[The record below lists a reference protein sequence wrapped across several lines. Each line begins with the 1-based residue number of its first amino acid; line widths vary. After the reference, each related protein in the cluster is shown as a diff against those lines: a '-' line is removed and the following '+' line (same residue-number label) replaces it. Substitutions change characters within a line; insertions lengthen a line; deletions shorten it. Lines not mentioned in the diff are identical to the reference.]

1 MAVMELERPVD
12 YLAVFNRRKWL
23 VLLVT
28 ASLATLALLVATIWP
43 PIYRSS
49 ATILIEEPDVPSD
62 LVRSTVSTFAD
73 ERLQVIEQRVM
84 TTQNL
89 IGIIDKFGLYESERK
104 TEPMAAVVED
114 MRDMIKLG
122 VVSADVNDP
131 RSGRTSRATIA
142 FTVSFDSSAPRT
154 AQQVANE
161 LVTLYLSENL
171 RTRQEQA
178 AGTTGFLTEES
189 ERLATRIKELET
201 QLAAFKE
208 QYAGSLPEQLTIN
221 TQILDRTQSDLLE
234 IRRQLQAA
242 QERRIFL
249 QAQLAQVDPYSNT
262 AVTIDGKPLLSPA
275 DQLRA
280 LQMQYLSISA
290 TYGPDHPDVRKLK
303 REIDGLKA
311 ATGGA
316 PDLVGMQEQRRAI
329 ASELAQAQ
337 QKYGAEHPD
346 VKRLERELASV
357 EAAIAEGANG
367 PAASSPSQGSPNNP
381 AYIQLAAQ
389 VGAADADIAA
399 LKGQSIV
406 VEAKLASLEQRVMQT
421 PEVERAYLD
430 LKRDYDQTIQKYQE
444 VRQKEGE
451 ARLAENLEAESKGE
465 KFSVIEPPA
474 LPEEPVRPNRKLILL
489 VGFALAL
496 AAGVGSGALADSLDD
511 RIYGQRQLAGLA
523 GQPPLVAIPRVRNAG
538 ERNRVWA
545 LWILGL
551 FAVVAAIVGVL
562 AYVHFLVMPLDVA
575 FAMLA
580 DRFKL
585 RF

>member
-1 MAVMELERPVD
+1 MAVMELERPSD
-12 YLAVFNRRKWL
+12 YLAAFGRRKWL

-28 ASLATLALLVATIWP
+28 LSLASLALLVATFWP

-73 ERLQVIEQRVM
+73 ERLQMIEQRVM

-104 TEPMAAVVED
+104 TEPMAVVVED
-114 MRDMIKLG
+114 MRGMIDLG

-142 FTVSFDSSAPRT
+142 FTVSFDSNTPRT

-178 AGTTGFLTEES
+178 AGTTGFLQEES
-189 ERLATRIKELET
+189 NRLASRIEELET
-201 QLAAFKE
+201 QLAAFKAK
-208 QYAGSLPEQLTIN
+208 YAGSLPEQLTIN
-221 TQILDRTQSDLLE
+221 TQILDRTQSDMLE

-242 QERRIFL
+242 QERQIFL
-249 QAQLAQVDPYSNT
+249 QAQLAQVDPYST
-262 AVTIDGKPLLSPA
+262 TSITVDGKPLLSPA

-280 LQMQYLSISA
+280 LEMQYLSISA
-290 TYGPDHPDVRKLK
+290 TYGPDHPDVKKLK
-303 REIDGLKA
+303 REIDGLKG
-311 ATGGA
+311 ATGGGSDIVA
-316 PDLVGMQEQRRAI
+316 LQEQRQAVS
-329 ASELAQAQ
+329 AELAQARE
-337 QKYGAEHPD
+337 KYGAEHPD
-346 VKRLERELASV
+346 VKRLQRELSNL
-357 EAAIAEGANG
+357 EAAIAEGANS
-367 PAASSPSQGSPNNP
+367 PTVAAASQERPNNP
-381 AYIQLAAQ
+381 AYIQLQAQVNAAQ
-389 VGAADADIAA
+389 ADIAA

-406 VEAKLASLEQRVMQT
+406 VEAKLTALEQRVMQT
-421 PEVERAYLD
+421 PEVERAYLEI
-430 LKRDYDQTIQKYQE
+430 KRDYDQTVQKYQE

-489 VGFALAL
+489 VGFALAM
-496 AAGVGSGALADSLDD
+496 AAGVGSGALADSIDD
-511 RIYGQRQLAGLA
+511 RVYGQRQLASLS
-523 GQPPLVAIPRVRNAG
+523 GQPPLVVIPRVRNAG

-545 LWILGL
+545 LWILGVL
-551 FAVVAAIVGVL
+551 AVVAGIAAML
-562 AYVHFLVMPLDVA
+562 AYVHLMVMPLDVA

-580 DRFKL
+580 ERFKL

>member
-1 MAVMELERPVD
+1 MAVMELERPTD
-12 YLAVFNRRKWL
+12 YLAAFGRRKWL

-28 ASLATLALLVATIWP
+28 LSLASLALLVATFWP

-73 ERLQVIEQRVM
+73 ERLQMIEQRVM

-104 TEPMAAVVED
+104 TEPMAVVVED
-114 MRDMIKLG
+114 MRDMIDLG

-131 RSGRTSRATIA
+131 HSGRTTRATIA
-142 FTVSFDSSAPRT
+142 FTVSFDSNAPRT

-178 AGTTGFLTEES
+178 AGTTGFLHEES
-189 ERLATRIKELET
+189 SRLAGRIEELET
-201 QLAAFKE
+201 QLAAFKAK
-208 QYAGSLPEQLTIN
+208 YAGSLPEQLTIN
-221 TQILDRTQSDLLE
+221 TQILDRTQSDMLE

-242 QERRIFL
+242 QERQIFL
-249 QAQLAQVDPYSNT
+249 QAQLAQVDPYST
-262 AVTIDGKPLLSPA
+262 TSVTFDGKPLLSAA
-275 DQLRA
+275 DRLRA
-280 LQMQYLSISA
+280 LEMQFLSISA
-290 TYGPDHPDVRKLK
+290 TYGPNHPDVKKLK
-303 REIDGLKA
+303 REIDGLKGA
-311 ATGGA
+311 AGGGSDA
-316 PDLVGMQEQRRAI
+316 VALQERRQAI
-329 ASELAQAQ
+329 SSELAQMQ
-337 QKYGAEHPD
+337 EEHGAEHPD
-346 VKRLERELASV
+346 VKRLQRELSNV
-357 EAAIAEGANG
+357 EAAIAEGANSAG
-367 PAASSPSQGSPNNP
+367 VAAASPERPNNP
-381 AYIQLAAQ
+381 AYIQLQAQ
-389 VGAADADIAA
+389 VNAAEADIAA

-406 VEAKLASLEQRVMQT
+406 VEAKLTAIEQRVMQT
-421 PEVERAYLD
+421 PEVERAYLEM
-430 LKRDYDQTIQKYQE
+430 KRDYDQTVQKYQE

-489 VGFALAL
+489 VGFALAM
-496 AAGVGSGALADSLDD
+496 AAGVGSGALADSIDD
-511 RIYGQRQLAGLA
+511 RVYGQRQLAGLS
-523 GQPPLVAIPRVRNAG
+523 GQPPLVVIPRVRNAG

-545 LWILGL
+545 LWILGVL
-551 FAVVAAIVGVL
+551 AVVAGIVAAL
-562 AYVHFLVMPLDVA
+562 AYVHFMVMPLDVA

-580 DRFKL
+580 ERFKL

>member
-1 MAVMELERPVD
+1 MAVMELERPAD
-12 YLAVFNRRKWL
+12 YLAAFGRRKWL
-23 VLLVT
+23 VILVT
-28 ASLATLALLVATIWP
+28 LSLASLALLVATFWP

-73 ERLQVIEQRVM
+73 ERLQMIEQRVM

-104 TEPMAAVVED
+104 TEPMAVVVED
-114 MRDMIKLG
+114 MRDMIDLG

-142 FTVSFDSSAPRT
+142 FTVSFDSNAPRT

-178 AGTTGFLTEES
+178 AGTTGFLSEES
-189 ERLATRIKELET
+189 DRLAARIEELET
-201 QLAAFKE
+201 QLAAFKAK
-208 QYAGSLPEQLTIN
+208 YAGSLPEQLTIN
-221 TQILDRTQSDLLE
+221 TQILDRTQSDMLE

-242 QERRIFL
+242 QERQIFL
-249 QAQLAQVDPYSNT
+249 QAQLAQVDPYST
-262 AVTIDGKPLLSPA
+262 TPITVDGKPLLSPA

-280 LQMQYLSISA
+280 LEMQYLSISA
-290 TYGPDHPDVRKLK
+290 TYGPDHPDVKKLK
-303 REIDGLKA
+303 REIDGLKG
-311 ATGGA
+311 TVGGGSDIVA
-316 PDLVGMQEQRRAI
+316 LQEQRQTI
-329 ASELAQAQ
+329 STELAKARE
-337 QKYGAEHPD
+337 KYGAEHPD
-346 VKRLERELASV
+346 VKRLQRELSNV

-367 PAASSPSQGSPNNP
+367 SGTAEAPKEAPNNP
-381 AYIQLAAQ
+381 AYIQLQAQINAAE
-389 VGAADADIAA
+389 ADIAA
-399 LKGQSIV
+399 LKGQSVV
-406 VEAKLASLEQRVMQT
+406 VEAKLTALEQRVMQT
-421 PEVERAYLD
+421 PEVERAYLEI
-430 LKRDYDQTIQKYQE
+430 KRDYDQTVGKYQE
-444 VRQKEGE
+444 VRKKEGE

-489 VGFALAL
+489 VGFALAM
-496 AAGVGSGALADSLDD
+496 AAGVGSGALADSMDD
-511 RIYGQRQLAGLA
+511 RVYGQRQLAGLS
-523 GQPPLVAIPRVRNAG
+523 GHPPLVVIPRVRNAG

-545 LWILGL
+545 LWILGVL
-551 FAVVAAIVGVL
+551 AIVAGIAAAL
-562 AYVHFLVMPLDVA
+562 AYVHFMVMPLDVA
-575 FAMLA
+575 FAILA
-580 DRFKL
+580 ERFKL

>member
-1 MAVMELERPVD
+1 MAVMELERPTD
-12 YLAVFNRRKWL
+12 YLAAFGRRKWL

-28 ASLATLALLVATIWP
+28 LSLASLALLVATFWP

-73 ERLQVIEQRVM
+73 ERLQMIEQRVM

-104 TEPMAAVVED
+104 TEPMAVVVED
-114 MRDMIKLG
+114 MRDMIDLG

-131 RSGRTSRATIA
+131 RSGRTTRATIA
-142 FTVSFDSSAPRT
+142 FTVSFDSNAPRT

-178 AGTTGFLTEES
+178 AGTTGFLHEES
-189 ERLATRIKELET
+189 SRLAGRIEELET
-201 QLAAFKE
+201 QLAAFKAK
-208 QYAGSLPEQLTIN
+208 YAGSLPEQLTIN
-221 TQILDRTQSDLLE
+221 TQILDRTQSDMLE

-242 QERRIFL
+242 QERQIFL
-249 QAQLAQVDPYSNT
+249 QAQLAQVDPYST
-262 AVTIDGKPLLSPA
+262 TSVTFDGKPLLSAA
-275 DQLRA
+275 DRLRA
-280 LQMQYLSISA
+280 LEMQFLSISA
-290 TYGPDHPDVRKLK
+290 TYGPNHPDVKKLK
-303 REIDGLKA
+303 REIDGLKGA
-311 ATGGA
+311 AGGGSDA
-316 PDLVGMQEQRRAI
+316 VALQERRQAI
-329 ASELAQAQ
+329 STELAQMQ
-337 QKYGAEHPD
+337 EEHGAEHPD
-346 VKRLERELASV
+346 VKRLQRELSNV
-357 EAAIAEGANG
+357 EAAIAEGANSASVA
-367 PAASSPSQGSPNNP
+367 AASPERPNNP
-381 AYIQLAAQ
+381 AYIQLQAQ
-389 VGAADADIAA
+389 VNAAEADIAA

-406 VEAKLASLEQRVMQT
+406 VEAKLTAIEQRVMQT
-421 PEVERAYLD
+421 PEVERAYLEM
-430 LKRDYDQTIQKYQE
+430 KRDYDQTVQKYQE

-489 VGFALAL
+489 VGFALAM
-496 AAGVGSGALADSLDD
+496 AAGVGSGALADSIDD
-511 RIYGQRQLAGLA
+511 RVYGQRQLAGLS
-523 GQPPLVAIPRVRNAG
+523 GQPPLVVIPRVRNAG

-545 LWILGL
+545 LWILGVL
-551 FAVVAAIVGVL
+551 AVVAGIVAAL
-562 AYVHFLVMPLDVA
+562 AYVHFMVMPLDVA

-580 DRFKL
+580 ERFKL